1 MVTAGVFLVARCTP
15 LFELSQS
22 MSSMIIFVGATTAF
36 FAASV
41 ALVQNDIKKVI
52 AYSTCS
58 QLGYMFVAMGVGAY
72 QIGMFHLF
80 THAFFKALLFL
91 GAGSVIHAMSN
102 EQDMTKMGGLRSVIP
117 KTYTLMII
125 GTLSLTG
132 FGIPGIFGMA
142 GFYSKDAIIESAFMA
157 HSSVASYAFWLLIA
171 AALMTS
177 FYSWRLIF
185 LTFHGKS
192 NASEDVIKHAHES
205 PYVMLL
211 PLVLLALGS
220 IFAGIYFYDSFIDH
234 SWKEFWGNSIFVLK
248 SNHILEEIHHAPY
261 LVKWAPTIA
270 MIVGF
275 IISYKFYIKNKDIP
289 FNLSKEHDLLYN
301 FLYNKWYFDELYN
314 FIFVKPTMKIAK
326 IFWINGD
333 ENIIN
338 KYGPDGIVRRINQ
351 ITKRIVK
358 IQTGFIYHYA
368 FSMIIGVSIMITF
381 YMFLS
386 GN

>member
-1 MVTAGVFLVARCTP
+1 
-15 LFELSQS
+15 
-22 MSSMIIFVGATTAF
+22 
-36 FAASV
+36 
-41 ALVQNDIKKVI
+41 
-52 AYSTCS
+52 
-58 QLGYMFVAMGVGAY
+58 
-72 QIGMFHLF
+72 
-80 THAFFKALLFL
+80 
-91 GAGSVIHAMSN
+91 
-102 EQDMTKMGGLRSVIP
+102 
-117 KTYTLMII
+117 
-125 GTLSLTG
+125 
-132 FGIPGIFGMA
+132 
-142 GFYSKDAIIESAFMA
+142 
-157 HSSVASYAFWLLIA
+157 
-171 AALMTS
+171 
-177 FYSWRLIF
+177 
-185 LTFHGKS
+185 
-192 NASEDVIKHAHES
+192 
-205 PYVMLL
+205 LL